1 MTKVASYTRLVPA
14 LLAIGWLGC
23 RESPYTTGENGSA
36 GGSPG
41 FSGAAGGS
49 PGFGGDTGGSFVG
62 STGGGDPNFCGVPSS
77 GAFTG
82 GGGFIGTGG
91 VTGSLIRGTS
101 PQFPPQLGTTY
112 SQPAAPP
119 AISGGTLLVL
129 ADGKTVVAADPDRDT
144 VYVVDLSSR
153 TVIQTITLQ
162 PGDEPGR
169 MVQDAAGRVHVAL
182 RQGGAVVTCD
192 PTTGKVVARRPVCA
206 APRGLAYEAGTD
218 RVHVACHDGQLVSL
232 PAAGGTPVRTLQLDD
247 DLRDVLVDGD
257 KLLVTRFRSA
267 ELLTVNA
274 DGTVTGRAQPPAFKS
289 PQAHTGAMYTPS
301 VAWRALPAPG
311 GGTLILHQRGTVDP
325 VVPTAGGYGGP
336 SPCDAIVHHCI
347 TRIDRD
353 GTPHSGP
360 ALASLVLAVDMAVS
374 PDGTQVAVVSAG
386 NATNGD
392 IASNALTPALTR
404 VFLTDL
410 KDATDEL
417 IGCSMDGVHAPCS
430 PMIGRTPTPVDIM
443 TGAGGAVGGVVR
455 GSGGAPGAEL
465 TNTGGAFG
473 GVMTNTGGAFGA
485 GGTVGPCCAPP
496 ATGGA
501 GGTGGRAITGA
512 GGAIG
517 MGGSFGGGGRPAAGG
532 AIGTG
537 GRGVVCTPITPG
549 VPVTVGQPIAVTFDP
564 SGVLIVQS
572 REPAMLALG
581 DGTTIS
587 LSTVSRADTGH
598 TLFHANSGGFLACAS
613 CHAEG
618 NEDGRTWNFSC
629 EGPRRTQSLQTGLA
643 GTEPFHW
650 DGNETDFSHLMT
662 DVFQGRM
669 SGPVLATDQGA
680 ALLGWLDRQP
690 RAPKPESADAAAVAH
705 GKALFQDPTHGCAV
719 CHAGPHMTNNQ
730 TVDVGTGGRFQV
742 PSLIGVGSR
751 APYMH
756 NGCAPTLADRFGP
769 CGGGDQHGVTSTLS
783 PADISDLVAY
793 LKTL

>member
-1 MTKVASYTRLVPA
+1 M
-14 LLAIGWLGC
+14 
-23 RESPYTTGENGSA
+23 
-36 GGSPG
+36 
-41 FSGAAGGS
+41 
-49 PGFGGDTGGSFVG
+49 
-62 STGGGDPNFCGVPSS
+62 
-77 GAFTG
+77 
-82 GGGFIGTGG
+82 
-91 VTGSLIRGTS
+91 
-101 PQFPPQLGTTY
+101 
-112 SQPAAPP
+112 
-119 AISGGTLLVL
+119 
-129 ADGKTVVAADPDRDT
+129 
-144 VYVVDLSSR
+144 
-153 TVIQTITLQ
+153 
-162 PGDEPGR
+162 
-169 MVQDAAGRVHVAL
+169 
-182 RQGGAVVTCD
+182 
-192 PTTGKVVARRPVCA
+192 
-206 APRGLAYEAGTD
+206 
-218 RVHVACHDGQLVSL
+218 
-232 PAAGGTPVRTLQLDD
+232 
-247 DLRDVLVDGD
+247 LVDGG
-257 KLLVTRFRSA
+257 KLLITRFRSA
-267 ELLTVNA
+267 ELLTVDA

-289 PQAHTGAMYTPS
+289 PQAHTGAMFTPS

-336 SPCDAIVHHCI
+336 GPCDAIVHHCI

-392 IASNALTPALTR
+392 ISTNALTPALTR

-430 PMIGRTPTPVDIM
+430 PTVGRTPTPVDIM
-443 TGAGGAVGGVVR
+443 TGAGGAVGGIAG
-455 GSGGAPGAEL
+455 GSGGTPGAEL

-473 GVMTNTGGAFGA
+473 GVSNTGGAFGT

-496 ATGGA
+496 STGGA

-517 MGGSFGGGGRPAAGG
+517 MGGTFGGGGRTAAGG
-532 AIGTG
+532 SIGAG
-537 GRGVVCTPITPG
+537 GRGVLGCATSITPG

-564 SGVLIVQS
+564 SGALIVQS

-629 EGPRRTQSLQTGLA
+629 EGPRRTQSVQTGLA

-650 DGNETDFSHLMT
+650 DGNETDFTHLMT

-690 RAPKPESADAAAVAH
+690 RAPKAQPADAGAVAH

-756 NGCAPTLADRFGP
+756 NGCAPTLADRFGS

-783 PADISDLVAY
+783 PADVSDLVAY